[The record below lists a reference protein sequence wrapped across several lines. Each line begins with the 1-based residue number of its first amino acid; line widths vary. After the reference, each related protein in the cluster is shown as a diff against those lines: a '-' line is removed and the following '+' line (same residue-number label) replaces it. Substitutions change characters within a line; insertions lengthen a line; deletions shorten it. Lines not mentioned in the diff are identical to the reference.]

1 MEETKGF
8 YVGVKEPV
16 SLRRNLLESSKSI
29 VQSLK
34 DYEKLKSIR
43 EERHEKILEFKNKID
58 EMTILLSD
66 LKEHLPRHGLRE
78 GVYVKNK
85 TEKTKKG
92 KTKKVEIK
100 TNEIEMLENDLAE
113 IESRLGSM

>member
-1 MEETKGF
+1 MAETKGF

-16 SLRRNLLESSKSI
+16 SLRRNLLESSKGI

-43 EERHEKILEFKNKID
+43 EERHEKILEFRGKIN
-58 EMTILLSD
+58 EILVLLSG
-66 LKEHLPRHGLRE
+66 LKEHIPKHGLRE
-78 GVYVKNK
+78 GVYVKSK
-85 TEKTKKG
+85 EEKTKKG
-92 KTKKVEIK
+92 KTKKAEIK
-100 TNEIEMLENDLAE
+100 IDDIERLEKDLAE

>member
-1 MEETKGF
+1 MAEAKGF

-16 SLRRNLLESSKSI
+16 SLRRNLLESSKGI

-34 DYEKLKSIR
+34 DYEKLKLIR
-43 EERHEKILEFKNKID
+43 EERHKKILEFRDKIN
-58 EMTILLSD
+58 EILVLLSG
-66 LKEHLPRHGLRE
+66 LKEHFPKHGLKE
-78 GVYVKNK
+78 DVYVKNK

-92 KTKKVEIK
+92 KTKKIDIK
-100 TNEIEMLENDLAE
+100 TDEIEKLEKDLAE

>member
-16 SLRRNLLESSKSI
+16 SLRRSLLESSKGI

-34 DYEKLKSIR
+34 DYEKLKLIR
-43 EERHEKILEFKNKID
+43 EERHEKILEFRDKIN
-58 EMTILLSD
+58 EMLVLLSG
-66 LKEHLPRHGLRE
+66 LKEHFPKHGQRE
-78 GVYVKNK
+78 GIYVKRK
-85 TEKTKKG
+85 EEKTKKG
-92 KTKKVEIK
+92 KTKKAEIK
-100 TNEIEMLENDLAE
+100 IDDIERLENDLAE